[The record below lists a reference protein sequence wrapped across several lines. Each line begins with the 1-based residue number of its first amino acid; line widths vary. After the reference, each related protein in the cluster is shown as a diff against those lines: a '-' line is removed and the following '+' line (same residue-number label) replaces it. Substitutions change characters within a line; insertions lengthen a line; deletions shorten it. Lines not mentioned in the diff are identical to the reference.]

1 LEKETASI
9 FENGHF
15 KMSKIDFL
23 KNKFTKAL
31 KNVVYDLSAVKP
43 EKIIKNLAA

>member
-1 LEKETASI
+1 MSI
-9 FENGHF
+9 F
-15 KMSKIDFL
+15 KIL